1 MHAWNVV
8 GRKMALGLAVV
19 ALVSLGWTSISSAT
33 VSITATVGNDI
44 SFPQCGSAYPSGQAF
59 GIVGVNDGIPNT
71 LNPCFGPSTSYP
83 SYTQSELYW
92 AVSTSAG
99 AGAQAKASVY
109 VNTAD
114 PGNVATGTLIAD
126 WPTSGS
132 TPYGTCTT
140 TTVTTTSGTSIAG
153 ANSPACAWEYG
164 NTKATQDAAYLQAA
178 AQAIDAQSPPVTVPT
193 TPASYPWWLDV
204 ETSNTWQTGSSGQ
217 AMNVAMLQGIVAGLT
232 AAGAPSVGI
241 YSPPNQW
248 VAITG
253 GTSASTPTL
262 GTLATWLPGASN
274 EAGAETVCAERSFT
288 AGPVALAQYPS
299 GAFDGDQ
306 SCADATVTR
315 IYGQTADTTAAAEL
329 TRAFPWTAGSCPS
342 TRTAVVATTNVFQD
356 ALSSQFLAQ
365 HLTTGTLLTPTES
378 LSQVTATTL
387 EKEGITTVD
396 VVGGPLALSTTVV
409 KAIENLPADQC
420 GGVNPV
426 GNVVVHRIFGK
437 TQYATAMAVAELVGS
452 AGSKAFPGAYSTTN
466 ATGGTGMFNDTA
478 GSGSSAPAGSLPTAI
493 LASGEEFQD
502 AQAASVISYR
512 TRLPMLLTPATQ
524 LSTTAV
530 AAIEKLGIKQ
540 VILMGGPLAV
550 SNAVE
555 FSLVAKTGVSVL
567 RIAGKDYTD
576 TSRELARFEAAAATD
591 GLDWTLGH
599 RVMVARGNGYTD
611 GLAGAVLESP
621 HNGATGA
628 SRSPHPLLL
637 IESPATV
644 GPYVTTFLTV
654 TGHAGVGGTSSKT
667 VRALT
672 VLGGPL
678 AVTTAS
684 VAQMQTD
691 LGH

>member
-8 GRKMALGLAVV
+8 GRKVALGLAVV

-555 FSLVAKTGVSVL
+555 SSLVAKTGVSVL

-576 TSRELARFEAAAATD
+576 TSQELARFEAAAATD

>member
-241 YSPPNQW
+241 YAPPNQW

-555 FSLVAKTGVSVL
+555 SSLVAKTGVSVL

-576 TSRELARFEAAAATD
+576 TSQELARFEAAAATD

>member
-204 ETSNTWQTGSSGQ
+204 ETANTWQTGSSGQ
-217 AMNVAMLQGIVAGLT
+217 AMNVAVLQGIVAGLT

-555 FSLVAKTGVSVL
+555 SSLVAKTGVSVL

-576 TSRELARFEAAAATD
+576 TSQELARFEAAAATD

-667 VRALT
+667 IRALT